1 MGRSI
6 LTNVKIITPF
16 EEIFPGTIEIENGI
30 IKRVY
35 AGKNPIGENLE
46 GRIIVPGFID
56 IHTHGIAGL
65 DITYSSMN
73 GSEDDVEE
81 TLLKMSEKYLSHG
94 VTRFL
99 PTTVTASHEVLL
111 IASRGVKN
119 AIAYQ
124 KKFCIGAIIEGLHLE
139 GPYISKEKK
148 GAQNPEFIRSPSI
161 EELKEYWEASGGSIK
176 TITIAPE
183 LEGSVEFTS
192 YARNLGIYISL
203 GHTNATYEKTKAA
216 IYAGANRATHLYNA
230 MRPINHREPGV
241 IIAVLESP
249 QVYLE
254 IITDLVHI
262 SPQIINFTIG
272 YAGIERIVTVTD
284 SIIATD
290 LPDGEYSLGG
300 LKVIVKDGICRL
312 EDGTLA
318 GSTLTMD
325 NALRNLVSIGI
336 PLKDAVRTMTY
347 NPARAVGLYKVGAI
361 LPGYSADLV
370 IMDEELNIETI
381 YVRGEPSYIV

>member
-1 MGRSI
+1 MGKAI
-6 LTNVKIITPF
+6 LTNARIITPF
-16 EEIFPGTIEIENGI
+16 EEISPGTIEIENGV

-35 AGKNPIGENLE
+35 GGKNPIGENLE
-46 GRIIVPGFID
+46 EKIVVPGFID

-81 TLLKMSEKYLSHG
+81 TLLRMSEEYLNHG

-99 PTTVTASHEVLL
+99 PTTVTAPHEVLL
-111 IASRGVKN
+111 TASKGVKN
-119 AIAYQ
+119 AISHQ
-124 KKFCIGAIIEGLHLE
+124 RKSHTGAIIEGLHLE
-139 GPYISKEKK
+139 GPYISKEKR
-148 GAQNPEFIRSPSI
+148 GAQNPEFIRLPSI
-161 EELKEYWEASGGSIK
+161 KELKKYWEVSGGNIK
-176 TITIAPE
+176 TVTIAPE
-183 LEGSVEFTS
+183 LKGSVEFIN
-192 YARNLGIYISL
+192 YARNLGMYISL
-203 GHTNATYEKTKAA
+203 GHTNATYEEAKAA

-254 IITDLVHI
+254 IITDLIHI
-262 SPQIINFTIG
+262 SPQIINFTLR
-272 YAGIERIVTVTD
+272 YAGIERVVTITD

-325 NALRNLVSIGI
+325 NALKNLVGIGI

-347 NPARAVGLYKVGAI
+347 NPARAVGLHKMGAI

-370 IMDEELNIETI
+370 IMDDELNIEGI
-381 YVRGEPSYIV
+381 YVRGEQVM